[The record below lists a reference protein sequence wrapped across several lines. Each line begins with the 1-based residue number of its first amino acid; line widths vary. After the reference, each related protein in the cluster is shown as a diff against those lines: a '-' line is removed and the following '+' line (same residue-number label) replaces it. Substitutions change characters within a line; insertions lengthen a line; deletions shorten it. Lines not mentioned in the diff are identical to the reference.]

1 MNDRRVL
8 AHRINNLLH
17 ALLFLGGMAGLLALL
32 GWVVAGGAGLALGLG
47 FSLLL
52 ALVAPRL
59 SPAMILRMYR
69 ARPILP
75 HEVPGLHA
83 LVEALSRRADL
94 PASPP
99 LFYVPSEMMNAFSL
113 GSRAEAAMALTD
125 GLLRNLSGREI
136 TGVLAH
142 EISHIRHN
150 DMWIMALGDTISRVV
165 GILALVGQLLV
176 LVSLPVLLFGDG
188 RFPWFALLLLLAA
201 PTVSA
206 LLQMALSRNREFDA
220 DLEAARL
227 TGDPIGLALAL
238 EKLEFFQRRSWT
250 RIFLPG
256 RRLPDPSLLRSHPS
270 TGARVRR
277 LRELA
282 EFPAQV
288 QPLEARPP
296 QLPEEWPV
304 VIRRPR
310 RHWHG
315 IWH

>member
-1 MNDRRVL
+1 MNDRRIL
-8 AHRINNLLH
+8 THRINNLLH

-32 GWVVAGGAGLALGLG
+32 GWVVAGGAGLVLGLG

-52 ALVAPRL
+52 ALVGPRI

-75 HEVPGLHA
+75 GEVPGLHA
-83 LVEALSRRADL
+83 LVETLSRRADL
-94 PASPP
+94 PAPPP
-99 LFYVPSEMMNAFSL
+99 LFYVPSEMMNAFSI
-113 GSRAEAAMALTD
+113 GTRDEAAMALTD

-165 GILALVGQLLV
+165 GILAFVGQLLV
-176 LVSLPVLLFGDG
+176 LVSLPVLLFKYGT
-188 RFPWFALLLLLAA
+188 FPWVAMLLLLAA

-220 DLEAARL
+220 DLEAARI
-227 TGDPIGLALAL
+227 TGDPIGLAMAL
-238 EKLEFFQRRSWT
+238 EKLESFQRRLWT

-270 TGARVRR
+270 TAARVRR
-277 LRELA
+277 LREMA
-282 EFPAQV
+282 EFPAPV

-296 QLPEEWPV
+296 RLLEAWPV
-304 VIRRPR
+304 VVRRPR